1 MTDNWKDQYKGMK
14 VLSKYKIQLLDE
26 GPKSLSQSWVL
37 GAMYVEWKRLSGFKE
52 PEPPNLQSS
61 FKEWNKGIGEE

>member
-1 MTDNWKDQYKGMK
+1 MNNWKDQYKGMK

-37 GAMYVEWKRLSGFKE
+37 GAMYVDWKRLSGFKE
-52 PEPPNLQSS
+52 TESPNLQSS
-61 FKEWNKGIGEE
+61 FKEWNRRVENQ